1 MNWILYIILGIWIA
15 LVLTAGLVIWDFLKR
30 QKN

>member
-1 MNWILYIILGIWIA
+1 MNWMLYIILGIWIA
-15 LVLTAGLVIWDFLKR
+15 LVLTAALVIWDFLKR